1 MKLISLSLS
10 LSLLLILLNILIINS
25 FEFTFLKQKKD
36 SNNNINSN
44 SNNNINSNSNSN
56 MNSNNDIIK
65 YYTKSNGKSID
76 TNSNEAMI
84 ALHTYFPPYPVDGNN
99 NTVEK
104 RSILNTNT
112 NINTNT
118 NTIINIHTHGTSPT
132 NGTDIISH
140 PIALIKCNNQV
151 ILNKKLTIASIIL
164 ILILIDPMYIT

>member
-1 MKLISLSLS
+1 
-10 LSLLLILLNILIINS
+10 
-25 FEFTFLKQKKD
+25 
-36 SNNNINSN
+36 
-44 SNNNINSNSNSN
+44 

-99 NTVEK
+99 YTVEK
-104 RSILNTNT
+104 RLKLNTNN

-151 ILNKKLTIASIIL
+151 ILNNKLTIASIIL